1 MNEQHAFHYD
11 RLIEQGTSVAFTR
24 QLEVHVI
31 AIQHCRDRE
40 TITAIVQLGLGS
52 YFLGEVE
59 CEFPTIALLL
69 DAFARTGRAELW
81 EVVGSAQAGIRLLEQ
96 KVDGRPQYQPE
107 APFLPAPRRSAA
119 KRLNTL
125 VQGETGHEHEEEQ

>member
-81 EVVGSAQAGIRLLEQ
+81 EVVGSAAGGNPFARTEGRWAPSVSTRSAFSSSTQ
-96 KVDGRPQYQPE
+96 KVSSKTIEHAG
-107 APFLPAPRRSAA
+107 PRRD
-119 KRLNTL
+119 RT
-125 VQGETGHEHEEEQ
+125 